1 MILTYNITE
10 QDIYNPQILM
20 DSIQDDCHRLFHIG
34 STLTIEQLQ
43 EILDPMEPGEV
54 LNLDTNKI
62 FRIHE

>member
-34 STLTIEQLQ
+34 STLTINQLQ
-43 EILDPMEPGEV
+43 EILEPMGPGDV
-54 LNLDTNKI
+54 LNIDTKDL
-62 FRIHE
+62 FHPKQ